1 MTEKLLSAPSGK
13 WILSRFPQRQ
23 KELLRAWDAA
33 DEYVLQH
40 LSERPPAPGRL
51 LIANDSFGALSTAL
65 NELAPVNWSD
75 SWLAHE
81 GLRANLA
88 TNQLNAAQVMSLPST
103 TTPNFCPQLTII
115 KVPKTLALLEDQL
128 CRLQP
133 LLAANSRVILAG
145 MAKAMTSA
153 VWQML
158 ERIIGP
164 TQTGPT
170 RKKAQLIEVTVDND
184 LPRADSPYPTRW
196 PLVGTPFNISNH
208 ANVFSRQKLDIGTRF
223 MLEHLTLKP
232 HQQDII
238 DLGCGNG
245 ILGLTAGASN
255 TEANVHFIDES
266 YMAIESARDNFTQ
279 INPSLERGRFYLGDG
294 LSGFEHNSA
303 DLILCNPPFH
313 QSHAIGDTV
322 ALTMFQDAA
331 QVLRKDGEL
340 WVVGN
345 RHLGY
350 HIKLKRW
357 FSDLELLASNSKF
370 VLFRARQNR

>member
-1 MTEKLLSAPSGK
+1 MTEKLLSAPSGE

-40 LSERPPAPGRL
+40 LYERPPAPGRL
-51 LIANDSFGALSTAL
+51 LIANDSFGALCVAL
-65 NELAPVNWSD
+65 NQLAPVNWSD
-75 SWLAHE
+75 SWLGHE

-88 TNQLNAAQVMSLPST
+88 TNQLSKAQVMSLPST
-103 TTPNFCPQLTII
+103 TTPDFCPQLTII

-128 CRLQP
+128 CRLKP
-133 LLAANSRVILAG
+133 LLAADSRVILAG
-145 MAKAMTSA
+145 MAKAMTNA

-164 TQTGPT
+164 TQTGPA
-170 RKKAQLIEVTVDND
+170 RKKAQLIEVTVDNN
-184 LPRADSPYPTRW
+184 LPRADNPYPTRW
-196 PLVGTPFNISNH
+196 PHVGTSFNISNH

-223 MLEHLTLKP
+223 MLEHLTIKP

-255 TEANVHFIDES
+255 TEANVHFVDES

-279 INPSLERGRFYLGDG
+279 INQSLERGRFYLGDG
-294 LSGFEHNSA
+294 LSGFADNSA

-313 QSHAIGDTV
+313 QSHAVGDTV
-322 ALTMFQDAA
+322 ALAMFQDAA
-331 QVLRKDGEL
+331 RVLRKDGEL

>member
-1 MTEKLLSAPSGK
+1 MTEKLLSAPSGE
-13 WILSRFPQRQ
+13 WTLSRFPQRQ

-51 LIANDSFGALSTAL
+51 LIANDSFGALSIAL
-65 NELAPVNWSD
+65 NKLAPVNWSD
-75 SWLAHE
+75 SWLGHE

-88 TNQLNAAQVMSLPST
+88 TNQLSTAQVISLPST
-103 TTPNFCPQLTII
+103 TTPDFCPQLTII
-115 KVPKTLALLEDQL
+115 KVPKALALLEDQL
-128 CRLQP
+128 CRLKP
-133 LLAANSRVILAG
+133 LLVADSRVIVAG
-145 MAKAMTSA
+145 MAKAMTRT

-164 TQTGPT
+164 TQTGPA
-170 RKKAQLIEVTVDND
+170 RKKAQLIEVTVDNN
-184 LPRADSPYPTRW
+184 LPRADNPYPTRW
-196 PLVGTPFNISNH
+196 PHVGTPFNISNH

-223 MLEHLTLKP
+223 MLEHLAFKP
-232 HQQDII
+232 HQHEII

-255 TEANVHFIDES
+255 TEANVYFVDES

-279 INPSLERGRFYLGDG
+279 INQSLERGHFYLG
-294 LSGFEHNSA
+294 
-303 DLILCNPPFH
+303 
-313 QSHAIGDTV
+313 GDTV
-322 ALTMFQDAA
+322 ALAMFQDAA
-331 QVLRKDGEL
+331 HVLRQDGEL

-345 RHLGY
+345 RHLSY
-350 HIKLKRW
+350 HMKLKRW

-370 VLFRARQNR
+370 VLFRARHN